1 MSFEIPRKQYAELY
15 GPTTGDAIRLADTE
29 LFLEIEKDH
38 TVYGEEVVFGGGK
51 VIRDGMGQ
59 NGQLIRSEDI
69 PDTVI
74 TNVIVLD
81 YSGIYKADVALR
93 DGHIFKIGK
102 AGNPQITDGV
112 DIVIGSS
119 TEIIAGERKILT
131 AGGIDT
137 HIHFISPEQVPAA
150 LCNGITTMVGGGTG
164 PAEGTKATTI
174 TPGAWH
180 ISRMLQAAE
189 GLPVNIGLFGK
200 GHASA
205 VEPLAEQIRA
215 GAVGLKVH
223 EDWGS
228 TTSSIDMSLRVADE
242 YDVQVAIHTDTLNEC
257 GFVEDTIRAID
268 GRVIHTFHTEGAGG
282 GHAPDIIKI
291 AGLPNVL
298 PASTNPTLPY
308 TKNTIEEHLDML
320 MVCHHLN
327 PDIPEDVAF
336 ADSRIRAE
344 TIAAEDVLHDLGIF
358 AITSSDSQAMGRVG
372 EVVTRTW
379 QVADAMK
386 RQRGVLRDPSGA
398 VHGSAESDNF
408 RLKRYVAKYTIN
420 AAIAQGMADVI
431 GSVEEGKFADLVLWD
446 PAFFGVK
453 PELVIKGGQIAYA
466 LMGDAN
472 ASIPTPQPRTMRPM
486 FATYGKALQKT
497 SITFLSQAAI
507 DAGVPAQL
515 GLERIIK
522 PVTGIRNLTKAD
534 LKYNGETPDIA
545 VDPETYKVSVDGVE
559 VTSQPSDVL
568 PMAQRYFLF

>member
-59 NGQLIRSEDI
+59 NGQLTRAEDI

-112 DIVIGSS
+112 DIVIGAS

-386 RQRGVLRDPSGA
+386 RQRGVLNDPSGTA
-398 VHGSAESDNF
+398 HGSAESDNF

-420 AAIAQGMADVI
+420 PAIAQGMADVI

-466 LMGDAN
+466 LMGDSN

-486 FATYGKALQKT
+486 FASYGKALQQT
-497 SITFLSQAAI
+497 SITFLSKAAI
-507 DAGVPAQL
+507 DAGVPAEL

-545 VDPETYKVSVDGVE
+545 VDPETYKVTVDGVE